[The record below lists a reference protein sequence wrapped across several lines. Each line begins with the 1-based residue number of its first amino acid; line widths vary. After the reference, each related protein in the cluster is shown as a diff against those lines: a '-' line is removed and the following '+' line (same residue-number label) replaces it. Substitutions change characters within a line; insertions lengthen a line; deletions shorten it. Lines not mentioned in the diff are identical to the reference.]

1 MDENISGLSSLQKV
15 DLDYLEAPP
24 QFAFEKKLDLVKD
37 TSNLSG
43 IVKDDNDDDASS
55 AATPLEV
62 AFGDRSWSWLSAGS
76 QKQQQSPILTHRS
89 SQLPMPPDLHGRGE
103 NKDSLDMDTSSR
115 SVKDTEDTDM
125 NIDRF
130 ANKVPPALWT
140 QMKKLES
147 LQNPFHDKNRA
158 ELKASSQRQQKRIK
172 DATLDRVAAAMKKL
186 EALQNPLEESDGV
199 VLIFSLES
207 IMDAYNVKYHRH
219 LMSSFRVLW
228 MHHIARKIKWLL
240 KGVGSLESLKI

>member
-37 TSNLSG
+37 TSNISG
-43 IVKDDNDDDASS
+43 IVKDDDDASS

-76 QKQQQSPILTHRS
+76 HKQQQSPIPTQRS
-89 SQLPMPPDLHGRGE
+89 SQLPMPPDLRGRGE
-103 NKDSLDMDTSSR
+103 DKGYLDMEADMDTSSR
-115 SVKDTEDTDM
+115 SVKDMEDNDM

-130 ANKVPPALWT
+130 ANKVPPGLWT

-158 ELKASSQRQQKRIK
+158 EFKASSQRQQKMK
-172 DATLDRVAAAMKKL
+172 SDATLDRVAAAMKKL

-199 VLIFSLES
+199 VLNFPLES
-207 IMDAYNVKYHRH
+207 IMDAQNV
-219 LMSSFRVLW
+219 
-228 MHHIARKIKWLL
+228 
-240 KGVGSLESLKI
+240 